1 MSISRLVEE
10 LTNWAV
16 SQELIEAEDHVYC
29 RNQLLEKLH
38 LNDFQQPESVEKREL
53 HSIMEDIL
61 DWASEQ
67 GRIESNTITER
78 DLFDTKLMGVF
89 ADKPSRIIKRFVK
102 EEKTSPEQATAWF
115 YEWNKAIDYIRTKRI
130 EKNVTWKTDTAYGA
144 LDMTINLSK
153 PEKDPAEIEKLK
165 HQPVSSYPLCLLCRE
180 NEGYAGRLN
189 HPARQNLR
197 TIPVTLNGEAWHFQF
212 SPYVYYHEHAI
223 VLKQEHEPMVI
234 TGDTFTRLL
243 AFTERFPHY
252 FIGSNAD
259 LPIVGG
265 SILSH
270 DHYQAG
276 YYTFPM
282 ARAEVEEAIT
292 MKQFPGVTAG
302 RVKWPMSVVRLQGE
316 DRKEVSRAAEHVLKS
331 WRTYSDESAGIYAE
345 TDGTPHQTI
354 TPIARRRGD
363 AFELDLV
370 LRNNRT
376 SSEHP
381 DGIFHPHAHV
391 HHIKKE
397 NIGLIEVM
405 GLAVLPGRLKQE
417 LRDTAEKL
425 AGNHPEA
432 TLYEGE
438 TAKHADWALTVS
450 EDRRTADVEE
460 MEELLQ
466 EETGLVFAEIL
477 EHAGVFKRDEAGI
490 RAFQQFLLAIQQ

>member
-1 MSISRLVEE
+1 MNISRLVEE
-10 LTNWAV
+10 LTAWAV
-16 SQELIEAEDHVYC
+16 RKKLIEKEDHVYC
-29 RNQLLEKLH
+29 RNQLLEKLQIA
-38 LNDFQQPESVEKREL
+38 DFEQPVSAAERDL

-61 DWASEQ
+61 KWALDE
-67 GRIESNTITER
+67 GRIENDTVTER

-89 ADKPSRIIKRFVK
+89 ADKPSVIASRFGK
-102 EEKTSPEQATAWF
+102 EEEKSPEQATAWF

-130 EKNVTWKTDTAYGA
+130 EKNVTWKTDTEYGA

-165 HQPVSSYPLCLLCRE
+165 HQPASSYPLCLLCRE

-197 TIPVTLNGEAWHFQF
+197 TIPVTLNEEAWHFQF

-223 VLKQEHEPMVI
+223 VLKEKHEPMVI

-276 YYTFPM
+276 RYTFPM
-282 ARAEVEEAIT
+282 ARAEAEET
-292 MKQFPGVTAG
+292 MELPQFTGVTAA
-302 RVKWPMSVVRLQGE
+302 RVKWPMSVVRLQGD
-316 DRKEVSRAAEHVLKS
+316 DRTEVKKAAEHILNS
-331 WRTYSDESAGIYAE
+331 WRAYSDETAGIYAE
-345 TDGTPHQTI
+345 TDGTLHQTI
-354 TPIARRRGD
+354 TPIARRRGR

-376 SSEHP
+376 SSDHP
-381 DGIFHPHAHV
+381 DGIFHPHAHA

-417 LRDTAEKL
+417 LRETAEKL
-425 AGNHPEA
+425 AGVSPESA
-432 TLYEGE
+432 LYDGI
-438 TAKHADWALTVS
+438 TAKHADWALKVS
-450 EDRRTADVEE
+450 EGRRIASVEE
-460 MEELLQ
+460 METLLQ

-477 EHAGVFKRDEAGI
+477 GHAGVFKRDDAGI
-490 RAFQQFLLAIQQ
+490 RAFQRFMQTIQQ